1 MNRTV
6 TCTIGVALLTATVW
20 VSAAPTGD
28 LSAVNALYTSADY
41 QGALT
46 VLDRIGATDDRDI
59 VEVERYRALCYVAL
73 GQTDEATRAVERLIS
88 ARPEYRIGGDQV
100 SPRFET
106 LFTRVRRQVLPD
118 VVNRRFVVA
127 KETYLRGDVAGAAA
141 HFRDV
146 RGLLDDPELAELG
159 DLRTI
164 VNGYL
169 DLTDERLRAATAPS
183 PAARTD
189 RAIVPTPAASTREI
203 YTAASRSV
211 VPPEVISQTLPPF
224 TYPLKEPLH
233 GVLFVIIG
241 EDGRVVDA
249 DMRVPTN
256 TPYDAVAVA
265 AARKW
270 RFRPAAV
277 NGKPVRF
284 EKAVNVNV
292 AVRQTR

>member
-28 LSAVNALYTSADY
+28 LSTVDALYTSADY

-59 VEVERYRALCYVAL
+59 VAVERYRALCYVAL
-73 GQTDEATRAVERLIS
+73 GQTDEATRAVERLIA
-88 ARPEYRIGGDQV
+88 ARPEYRVDDQA

-118 VVNRRFVVA
+118 VVTRRFVVA
-127 KETYLRGDVAGAAA
+127 KETYLPGDVAGAAA

-146 RGLLDDPELAELG
+146 RGLLDDPELADLG

-189 RAIVPTPAASTREI
+189 RAILPTPATPTHEI
-203 YTAASRSV
+203 YTAVSRSV

-233 GVLFVIIG
+233 AVLAVLIG
-241 EDGRVVDA
+241 EDGRVLDA
-249 DMRVPTN
+249 EMRIPTN

-292 AVRQTR
+292 TVRQTR

>member
-1 MNRTV
+1 MKRIV
-6 TCTIGVALLTATVW
+6 CTIAVALLTSTGW
-20 VSAAPTGD
+20 ISAAPAAD
-28 LSAVNALYTSADY
+28 LSIIDGLYTSADY

-46 VLDRIGATDDRDI
+46 ALDRIGAADDRDI
-59 VEVERYRALCYVAL
+59 IAVERYRALCYLAL
-73 GQTDEATRAVERLIS
+73 GQPDEATRSVERLIA
-88 ARPEYRIGGDQV
+88 ARPDYRITGDQV
-100 SPRFET
+100 SPRLET
-106 LFTRVRRQVLPD
+106 LFTRVRRQILPD

-127 KETYLRGDVAGAAA
+127 KETYLRGDVAGAAGQ
-141 HFRDV
+141 FRDV
-146 RGLLDDPELAELG
+146 RGLLDDPELADLG

-189 RAIVPTPAASTREI
+189 RAVASPAAPTREI

-211 VPPEVISQTLPPF
+211 VPPEVISQWLPPF

-233 GVLFVIIG
+233 GVVAVLIG
-241 EDGRVVDA
+241 EDGRVVNA
-249 DMRVPTN
+249 EMRVPTN
-256 TPYDAVAVA
+256 TPYDALAVA

-277 NGKPVRF
+277 NGTPVRF
-284 EKAVNVNV
+284 EKSVNVNIG
-292 AVRQTR
+292 VRQTR